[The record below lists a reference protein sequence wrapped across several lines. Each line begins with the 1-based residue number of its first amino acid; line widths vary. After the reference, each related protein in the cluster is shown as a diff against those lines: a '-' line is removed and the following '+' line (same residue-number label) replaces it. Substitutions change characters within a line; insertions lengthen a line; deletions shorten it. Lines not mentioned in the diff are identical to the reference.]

1 MFPIKLHSEAEEPR
15 GDTVYLLS
23 AQFVCQEAILFSF
36 FLLYMI
42 RIVVKYYSRLTNV
55 AKFFILSFTTCFLL
69 ELSKTIFLML
79 QFGHSI
85 DTSDEWVYKMVCL
98 LLSPIQA
105 YIYLKY
111 CYAVYLMYRVQA
123 TLRFQDSQIL
133 LRQ

>member
-1 MFPIKLHSEAEEPR
+1 MFPFKLHSEAEETR
-15 GDTVYLLS
+15 GDTIYLLS
-23 AQFVCQEAILFSF
+23 AQFVCQEAILFSL

-42 RIVVKYYSRLTNV
+42 RIVVKYYSRLTKV

-85 DTSDEWVYKMVCL
+85 DASDEWVYKMVCML
-98 LLSPIQA
+98 LNPIQA

-111 CYAVYLMYRVQA
+111 CYAVYLMYWVQA
-123 TLRFQDSQIL
+123 TLRFQD
-133 LRQ
+133 